1 MAKFNVVG
9 LDDVQEAMLRQ
20 DAIVEEA
27 VPEMLKAGGAVMQKA
42 QQEEIKTRFNS
53 RRSTGALLASIKVS
67 AVKEIDGGKRV
78 EIYPNGKDKHGVRNA
93 EKGFVLNYGRSNMPA
108 RAFGRKSKMK
118 NVDSLLKAELEKLGV
133 PVERLKYGGK
143 AACFIVY
150 QLVVGRDTF
159 FSDDEEGAQ
168 EFTYQVHVYSKTD
181 YIDILQRL
189 KTALKAAG
197 FYAITIDAETYE
209 QDTGYY
215 HVPVEIKYMEV

>member
-1 MAKFNVVG
+1 
-9 LDDVQEAMLRQ
+9 
-20 DAIVEEA
+20 
-27 VPEMLKAGGAVMQKA
+27 
-42 QQEEIKTRFNS
+42 
-53 RRSTGALLASIKVS
+53 
-67 AVKEIDGGKRV
+67 
-78 EIYPNGKDKHGVRNA
+78 
-93 EKGFVLNYGRSNMPA
+93 
-108 RAFGRKSKMK
+108 MK

-209 QDTGYY
+209 GMTHGNNRFARSLPRTHHDR
-215 HVPVEIKYMEV
+215 HVRRGGIRNARAYGESYFGGAFR

>member
-1 MAKFNVVG
+1 
-9 LDDVQEAMLRQ
+9 
-20 DAIVEEA
+20 
-27 VPEMLKAGGAVMQKA
+27 
-42 QQEEIKTRFNS
+42 
-53 RRSTGALLASIKVS
+53 
-67 AVKEIDGGKRV
+67 
-78 EIYPNGKDKHGVRNA
+78 
-93 EKGFVLNYGRSNMPA
+93 
-108 RAFGRKSKMK
+108 MK

-209 QDTGYY
+209 QVLTATKRPIPQSASARRRRAERTSTFGFTRSNSRSPMKTTPRRATVSNLLRRRSSDSLSS
-215 HVPVEIKYMEV
+215 VPTDCGRLNTSQSLRTAWRRLGSLPFVSLTTRAVNRISKGGTAGSLKRLPALFCYERN

>member
-1 MAKFNVVG
+1 
-9 LDDVQEAMLRQ
+9 
-20 DAIVEEA
+20 
-27 VPEMLKAGGAVMQKA
+27 
-42 QQEEIKTRFNS
+42 
-53 RRSTGALLASIKVS
+53 
-67 AVKEIDGGKRV
+67 
-78 EIYPNGKDKHGVRNA
+78 
-93 EKGFVLNYGRSNMPA
+93 
-108 RAFGRKSKMK
+108 MK

-189 KTALKAAG
+189 
-197 FYAITIDAETYE
+197 INCPTIS
-209 QDTGYY
+209 G
-215 HVPVEIKYMEV
+215 VVNSILSPFVV